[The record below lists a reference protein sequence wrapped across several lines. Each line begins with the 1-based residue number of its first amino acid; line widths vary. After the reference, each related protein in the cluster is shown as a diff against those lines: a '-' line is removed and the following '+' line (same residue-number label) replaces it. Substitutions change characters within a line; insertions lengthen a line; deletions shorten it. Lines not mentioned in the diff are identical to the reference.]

1 MSNDTLYGYYL
12 QQDVLPTV
20 GHFEG
25 RDALLAHEA
34 DRRRLFTDKLHLPPA
49 LFRGARLLEFGPDA
63 GENSLVFALWGADCT
78 LAEPNRKAHETIRN
92 YFGKFAQTE
101 RLRELRSEDVVQ
113 FPVPTSE
120 AERYDVVDAEGFIYT
135 IQPTRLWL
143 EKCAQLTRTGGF
155 FVVFHCEA
163 YGGFMEL
170 MLKVIHSRYRAV
182 TGLAPQPAAEQL
194 YQTKWDSIPHKRR
207 MESWTMDVLVNPFV
221 RLKYFLEPRALCD
234 AAEEAGW
241 SLYSAW
247 PHYADKLEVHW
258 FKRTLPREQAA
269 RQRADFLTRSR
280 LSHLFGRKHFL
291 ARVEPDLEANLWALL
306 TATDGLIDGYEPVK
320 AERCVRELTRLEALL
335 QSDAVLSA
343 PADREASLQTVR
355 SYLRL
360 FPLLTEGRPEAIAD
374 FCHCDE
380 GFIRTWGMPS
390 HFTVFQKTA
399 AAGPL

>member
-1 MSNDTLYGYYL
+1 MTNDTLYGYYL

-20 GHFEG
+20 GHFQ
-25 RDALLAHEA
+25 RQSDLLAHEEH
-34 DRRRLFTDKLHLPPA
+34 RRRLFTDKLHLPPA
-49 LFRGARLLEFGPDA
+49 MFRGARLLEFGPDA
-63 GENSLVFALWGADCT
+63 GENSLVFAQWGADCT
-78 LAEPNRKAHETIRN
+78 LAEPNRKAHDTIRN
-92 YFGKFAQTE
+92 YFAKFAQTQ

-120 AERYDVVDAEGFIYT
+120 AERFDVVDAEGFIYT

-170 MLKVIHSRYRAV
+170 MLKVIHSRYRTL
-182 TGLAPQPAAEQL
+182 TGLAPQPAAERL

-207 MESWTMDVLVNPFV
+207 MESWTMDVLMNPFV

-234 AAEEAGW
+234 EAQAVGW

-247 PHYADKLEVHW
+247 PHYADMLDVHW
-258 FKRTLPREQAA
+258 FKRTLAPDQLSRL
-269 RQRADFLTRSR
+269 RAEFLTRSR
-280 LSHLFGRKHFL
+280 VSHLFGRKHFL
-291 ARVEPDLEANLWALL
+291 ARIEPDLERNLWGLL
-306 TATDGLIDGYEPVK
+306 TATDGLIDQYDVAG
-320 AERCVRELTRLEALL
+320 AAQCVQQLTRLEALL
-335 QSDAVLSA
+335 QSDAVISDS
-343 PADREASLQTVR
+343 ADREASLQTVR

-360 FPLLTEGRPEAIAD
+360 FPLLTEGRPEAIAE
-374 FCHCDE
+374 FCNHDA

-399 AAGPL
+399 VAGPA

>member
-1 MSNDTLYGYYL
+1 MTNDTLYGYYL

-20 GHFEG
+20 GHFQG
-25 RDALLAHEA
+25 QSDLLAHEEH
-34 DRRRLFTDKLHLPPA
+34 RRRLFTDKLHLPPA
-49 LFRGARLLEFGPDA
+49 MFRGARLLEFGPDA
-63 GENSLVFALWGADCT
+63 GENSLVFAQWGADCT
-78 LAEPNRKAHETIRN
+78 LAEPNRKAHDTIRN
-92 YFGKFAQTE
+92 YFAKFAQTQ

-120 AERYDVVDAEGFIYT
+120 AERFDVVDAEGFIYT

-170 MLKVIHSRYRAV
+170 MLKVIHSRYRTL
-182 TGLAPQPAAEQL
+182 TGLAPQPAAERL

-207 MESWTMDVLVNPFV
+207 MESWTMDVLMNPFV

-234 AAEEAGW
+234 EAQAVGW

-247 PHYADKLEVHW
+247 PHYADMLDVHW
-258 FKRTLPREQAA
+258 FKHTLAPDQLSRL
-269 RQRADFLTRSR
+269 RAEFLTRSR
-280 LSHLFGRKHFL
+280 VSHLFGRKHFL
-291 ARVEPDLEANLWALL
+291 ARIEPDLERNLWGLL
-306 TATDGLIDGYEPVK
+306 TATDGLIDQYDVAG
-320 AERCVRELTRLEALL
+320 AAQCVQQLTRLEALL
-335 QSDAVLSA
+335 QSDAVISDS
-343 PADREASLQTVR
+343 ADREASLQTVR

-360 FPLLTEGRPEAIAD
+360 FPLLTEGRPEAIAE
-374 FCHCDE
+374 FCNHDA

-399 AAGPL
+399 VAGPA